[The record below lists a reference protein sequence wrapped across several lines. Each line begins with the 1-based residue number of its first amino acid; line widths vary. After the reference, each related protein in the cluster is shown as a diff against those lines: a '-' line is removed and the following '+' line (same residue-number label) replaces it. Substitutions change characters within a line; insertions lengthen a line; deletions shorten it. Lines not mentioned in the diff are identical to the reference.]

1 MTTPIPGTSVAAT
14 ATATATAEV
23 NRTDQMGKDTFLK
36 LLVAQMRYQD
46 PSNPTSSSEFM
57 AQTATFTQVEKLE
70 ELATQN
76 AALLTMQRA
85 MSAGAMVGR
94 TVSYTDTDGSTK
106 TGTVSAVRLGGADG
120 EPQAVVGGAP
130 VPMGRLTEVGTPT
143 ADTPTS

>member
-1 MTTPIPGTSVAAT
+1 MTSPISGSTPAVTT
-14 ATATATAEV
+14 TATAEV
-23 NRTDQMGKDTFLK
+23 NRSDQMGKDTFLK

-85 MSAGAMVGR
+85 LSAGAMVGH
-94 TVSYTDTDGSTK
+94 TVSYTGEDGTTK
-106 TGTVSAVRLGGADG
+106 TGTVSAVRLGGTDG
-120 EPQAVVGGAP
+120 EPQAVVGGVT
-130 VPMGRLTEVGTPT
+130 VPMGRLTEVSLPT
-143 ADTPTS
+143 G

>member
-1 MTTPIPGTSVAAT
+1 MTSPISGSTPAAT
-14 ATATATAEV
+14 TAATAEV
-23 NRTDQMGKDTFLK
+23 NRSDQMGKDTFLK

-85 MSAGAMVGR
+85 LSAGAMVGH
-94 TVSYTDTDGSTK
+94 TVSYTGEDGTTK
-106 TGTVSAVRLGGADG
+106 TGTVSAVRLGGTDG
-120 EPQAVVGGAP
+120 EPQAVVGGVT
-130 VPMGRLTEVGTPT
+130 VPMGRLTEVSMPAG
-143 ADTPTS
+143 

>member
-1 MTTPIPGTSVAAT
+1 MTTPIPSSGAAGATAAT
-14 ATATATAEV
+14 TSATAEV
-23 NRTDQMGKDTFLK
+23 NRTDQMGKDTFLQ

-85 MSAGAMVGR
+85 LSAGAMVGH
-94 TVSYTDTDGSTK
+94 TVSYTDTDGATK
-106 TGTVSAVRLGGADG
+106 TGSVSAVRLGGTG
-120 EPQAVVGGAP
+120 SEPEAVVDGVP
-130 VPMGRLTEVGTPT
+130 VAMGRLTEVSLP
-143 ADTPTS
+143 DS

>member
-1 MTTPIPGTSVAAT
+1 MTTPIPGTGVAAT
-14 ATATATAEV
+14 ATAPATVEV
-23 NRTDQMGKDTFLK
+23 NRSDQMGKDTFLK

-85 MSAGAMVGR
+85 LSAGAMVGH
-94 TVSYTDTDGSTK
+94 TVSYTATDGTTK
-106 TGTVSAVRLGGADG
+106 TGTVSAVRLGGSDG
-120 EPQAVVGGAP
+120 EPQAVVDGET
-130 VPMGRLTEVGTPT
+130 VPMGRLTEVSSPI
-143 ADTPTS
+143 S